1 MGFETPESSRPIP
14 LSVDRRFRW
23 MNQRQVQVIDYLRED
38 NRVLR
43 EHSAIGDCASV
54 TISVGD

>member
-1 MGFETPESSRPIP
+1 
-14 LSVDRRFRW
+14 